1 MVRCRPITLGQSEPT
16 RPDSTAHHRR
26 QSAGLSP
33 VETTV
38 TSGLCEVGEFDRL
51 TIAEMFLCDPGARD
65 GAAGALLLDGGRG
78 AHQAASGVSEWDV
91 RPRVGRLRIQRRS
104 SSNSMTVDLPAF
116 LAISAPSRIASKI
129 RVRLT
134 PALTAASSGLKPS
147 RGTPGPVVLD
157 VSMVAQPLR
166 FAASSRTQPY
176 ARGRGCNPGFF
187 KNSRK
192 CRDRK
197 SSRKVRGCARRNRC
211 R

>member
-147 RGTPGPVVLD
+147 RGTPGWVGCLHD
-157 VSMVAQPLR
+157 GAPLR
-166 FAASSRTQPY
+166 FAASSRTQSHTP
-176 ARGRGCNPGFF
+176 GGGGCNPGIF
-187 KNSRK
+187 
-192 CRDRK
+192 
-197 SSRKVRGCARRNRC
+197 
-211 R
+211 